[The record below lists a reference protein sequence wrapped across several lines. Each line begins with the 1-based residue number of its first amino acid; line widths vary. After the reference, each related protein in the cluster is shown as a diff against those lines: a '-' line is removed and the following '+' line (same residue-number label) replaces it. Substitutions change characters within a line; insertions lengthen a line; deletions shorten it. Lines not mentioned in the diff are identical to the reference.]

1 MIRNVSPGDIAKILA
16 AHRAAERSK
25 AVDELGFLRPVQD
38 DEPVEV
44 VPMSGFGYEDS
55 LSDNDND
62 QKEFEEFLKLIGA
75 ITLAGI
81 LGEEESKDRSS
92 SASILRAHQKQLD
105 ARRSKRKASE
115 LIQFLNALIG

>member
-25 AVDELGFLRPVQD
+25 AVDGLGYLRSVQD

-44 VPMSGFGYEDS
+44 VPTQEFGYED
-55 LSDNDND
+55 LLFDEDDD

-81 LGEEESKDRSS
+81 LGEEESKGRSS
-92 SASILRAHQKQLD
+92 GASVLQVHQKQLD
-105 ARRSKRKASE
+105 ARKSKRKTSE
-115 LIQFLNALIG
+115 LIQILNALIG